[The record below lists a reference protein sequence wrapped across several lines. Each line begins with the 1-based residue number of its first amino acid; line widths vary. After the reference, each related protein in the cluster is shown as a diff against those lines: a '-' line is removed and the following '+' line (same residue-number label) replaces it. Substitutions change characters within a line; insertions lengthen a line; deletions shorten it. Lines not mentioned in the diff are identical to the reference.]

1 MTALFLY
8 TLLMSKDNVSW
19 KLFHKIDRAKR
30 LEFYEKNY
38 DLTVKILDPYGDI
51 GLAEA
56 ELSYEELMWLSAE
69 ADKQ

>member
-8 TLLMSKDNVSW
+8 THIMSKDNVSW
-19 KLFHKIDRAKR
+19 KLLHKIDRAKR
-30 LEFYEKNY
+30 LEFHEKYY
-38 DLTVKILDPYGDI
+38 DLTVQILDPHGDI

-56 ELSYEELMWLSAE
+56 ELSYEELMWLSDE

>member
-8 TLLMSKDNVSW
+8 TLLMPKDNVSW

-30 LEFYEKNY
+30 LEFHEKYY
-38 DLTVKILDPYGDI
+38 DLTVQILDPDGDI
-51 GLAEA
+51 GLKEA

-69 ADKQ
+69 ADKK

>member
-1 MTALFLY
+1 MA
-8 TLLMSKDNVSW
+8 KDNVSW

-38 DLTVKILDPYGDI
+38 DLTVKILDPDGDI

-56 ELSYEELMWLSAE
+56 ELSYDELMWLSDE
-69 ADKQ
+69 ANKQ